1 MQLYSVAGPDC
12 GADIQSAAA
21 VVDWIADGLTDVLPE
36 HVRSDLSK
44 LAIGGHSRGGKVA
57 FALALGHAKTTL
69 EFSALIGVDPVD
81 GMHKGCQTR
90 PPILTY
96 VPHSFDLKMA
106 AMVIGTALGELKKC
120 TLLRACAPEGVNHQ
134 EFFDE
139 CRPPAYHF
147 VAKEYGHLD
156 MLDDE
161 TKGVRGQATYCLCKK
176 GTSRKPMRAFVGG
189 AMVAFMKYYLEGDT
203 QLLTA
208 IVDDPQISPVDLSTV
223 TSLELG
229 NHFRDIVF
237 VIP

>member
-12 GADIQSAAA
+12 GAEIQSAAA
-21 VVDWIADGLTDVLPE
+21 VVEWLADGLTDVLPE

-81 GMHKGCQTR
+81 GMDKGKQTG

-96 VPHSFDLKMA
+96 IPRSFDLKMA
-106 AMVIGTALGELKKC
+106 AMVIGAGLGELKKSP
-120 TLLRACAPEGVNHQ
+120 LFPACAPKGVNHQ
-134 EFFDE
+134 DFFDE

-147 VAKEYGHLD
+147 VAKEYGHQD

-161 TKGVRGQATYCLCKK
+161 TKGARGKATHCLCKK
-176 GTSRKPMRAFVGG
+176 GPSRKPMRAFVGG
-189 AMVAFMKYYLEGDT
+189 AMVAFMKSYLEGDT
-203 QLLTA
+203 QFLTA
-208 IVDDPQISPVDLSTV
+208 IVDDPQISPVELSTA

-229 NHFRDIVF
+229 N
-237 VIP
+237 